1 MDTSFYVKPDE
12 LTLNFSHGEGERRLA
27 FGATALEPAVWRTRA
42 RQKLADLLGLT
53 LPVTV
58 QGVEALRET
67 RLEGNVRLTALRMTV
82 SPALSIPAYLLTPEA
97 PMTSARAVLA
107 LHGHGEVGPC
117 IGARDD
123 DHHAFA
129 LELARRGHTVLC
141 PELRGFGALKDVAR
155 HTPGARLD
163 YWAWGEHMAYSL
175 VSDCVLHG
183 TCLIGE
189 TVADLLRWEDWLAD
203 AQDIERV
210 DVAGISYG
218 GDLALTYPV
227 FSRRVE
233 RIFASGTLGSFSAIF
248 SRCYNAPAHV
258 IPEVLRWMDR
268 SDIAGLNAP
277 RPLALHYGELD
288 TPGPE
293 NFSASYNETVPRA
306 LRELRA
312 IYRAFG
318 AEDRVRH
325 IVSPG
330 KKHEMDNAALA
341 AFLETPPEAL
351 IPGATESPPRAP

>member
-1 MDTSFYVKPDE
+1 MDTAFYITEKD

-27 FGATALEPAVWRTRA
+27 FGATALEPAAWRARA
-42 RQKLADLLGLT
+42 RQKLADLLELA
-53 LPVTV
+53 LPVTAR
-58 QGVEALRET
+58 GVEALRET
-67 RLEGNVRLTALRMTV
+67 RLEGSVRLTALRMAV

-97 PMTSARAVLA
+97 PVTSARAVLA
-107 LHGHGEVGPC
+107 LHGHGEAEPC

-129 LELARRGHTVLC
+129 LELARRGHIVLC
-141 PELRGFGALKDVAR
+141 PELRGFGTLKDVAR

-183 TCLIGE
+183 TSLIGE
-189 TVADLLRWEDWLAD
+189 TVADLLRWEGWLAD
-203 AQDIERV
+203 ARDIERV

-233 RIFASGTLGSFSAIF
+233 RIFASGTLGSFSVIF
-248 SRCYNAPAHV
+248 RRCYNAPAHV
-258 IPEVLRWMDR
+258 IPGVLRWMDR

-293 NFSASYNETVPRA
+293 NFSASYNETVPRS
-306 LRELRA
+306 LQELRA

-318 AEDRVRH
+318 AEDRVQL

-341 AFLETPPEAL
+341 TFLEARPKAL
-351 IPGATESPPRAP
+351 IPGTPPPPPTTP